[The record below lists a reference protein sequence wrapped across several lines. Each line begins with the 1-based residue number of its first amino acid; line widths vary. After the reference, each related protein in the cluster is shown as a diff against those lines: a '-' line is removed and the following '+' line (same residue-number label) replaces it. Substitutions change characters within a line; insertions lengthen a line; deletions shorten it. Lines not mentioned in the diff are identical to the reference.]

1 MYNQYLLTGATGF
14 LGRAVAEELV
24 RRGARVRGLVLPG
37 DPYSGLLPGE
47 VERVS
52 GDVCDED
59 ALGAFFAQTDGN
71 TCVIHCAG
79 IVSVASRPGAKLYQV
94 NVGGTWKLLRQCV
107 ERNVGRLIHVSS
119 VHAIP
124 EKPRGS
130 VMTEDCTFPPGWW
143 MAIMPK
149 ARPLPPSW
157 FWTQPG
163 RGCGP
168 MWCSPRESSGRG
180 MCRG

>member
-37 DPYSGLLPGE
+37 DPYSDLLPGE

-130 VMTEDCTFPPGWW
+130 VMTEDCWHLWDRPGFTCRSGCIRCDWDFWLRPRPFCSSWRIFRRRCIYWHPP
-143 MAIMPK
+143 
-149 ARPLPPSW
+149 
-157 FWTQPG
+157 
-163 RGCGP
+163 
-168 MWCSPRESSGRG
+168 
-180 MCRG
+180 